1 MTNKQ
6 FVGVIF
12 ALCMALTL
20 LVALPQQAAAQ
31 QAVTLT
37 QANPTAVIN
46 ITPGVRVPIT
56 VSGGAARVQSSATT
70 GDPTL
75 FRQATGSS
83 SAADDEVGM
92 NWRFNFTSGQTL
104 YAGYFSSSASGSYTV
119 TATFG
124 TTTSTTTTSTTT
136 TSTTTTSTATTS
148 TTTPAATPAQTVS
161 LPSAPQNFTTRSGN
175 AQVALS
181 WTAPSS
187 GSPFTGYQVSS
198 DGGSTW
204 VTPSS
209 NTSHTF
215 TGLTNGTRYSF
226 RVRAVNSAG
235 AGASVTAGAVP
246 QAPTASAP
254 VTITVPTAPQN
265 LTAAASGGQ
274 TVLTWRAPS
283 TNGGS
288 VIIRYEVFCS
298 RDSAWVTASS
308 NTTHTFTGLNAGTTY
323 VFRVRAI
330 NSVGASAH
338 AQTSARN

>member
-6 FVGVIF
+6 SMGVIF
-12 ALCMALTL
+12 AMCMALTL
-20 LVALPQQAAAQ
+20 LLALPQQAAAQ
-31 QAVTLT
+31 QTVTLT
-37 QANPTAVIN
+37 QDNPTAVIN

-56 VSGGAARVQSSATT
+56 VSGGAARVQSSATS

-124 TTTSTTTTSTTT
+124 AATSTTTTSTS
-136 TSTTTTSTATTS
+136 TSTTTTT
-148 TTTPAATPAQTVS
+148 TPAQTAS
-161 LPSAPQNFTTRSGN
+161 IPSVPQNVSARSGN
-175 AQVALS
+175 AQVTLT
-181 WTAPSS
+181 WTAPAS
-187 GSPFTGYQVSS
+187 GGPFTGYQVSS

-204 VTPSS
+204 ITTSS

-215 TGLTNGTRYSF
+215 TGLTNGTRHSF
-226 RVRAVNSAG
+226 RLRAVNSAG
-235 AGASVTAGAVP
+235 TGAAVTIGAVP
-246 QAPTASAP
+246 QVPTAPPPAA
-254 VTITVPTAPQN
+254 ITVPTAPQN
-265 LTAAASGGQ
+265 LTATPSGGQ

-288 VIIRYEVFCS
+288 VILRYEVFCS
-298 RDSAWVTASS
+298 RDNAWVTASS

-323 VFRVRAI
+323 VFRVRAV

-338 AQTSARN
+338 TQIAARN